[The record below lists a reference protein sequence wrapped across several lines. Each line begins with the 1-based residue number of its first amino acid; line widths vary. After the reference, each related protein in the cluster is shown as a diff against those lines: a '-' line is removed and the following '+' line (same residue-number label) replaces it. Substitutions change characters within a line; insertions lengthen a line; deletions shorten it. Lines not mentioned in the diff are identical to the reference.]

1 MTAPNQKGKLP
12 DHLKESTTR
21 EKVMKNIRHA
31 LIEPADNP
39 FDGVNFSQPVFQPLA
54 DSPDVN
60 FAAEFT
66 RSGGKFVFCESPED
80 MLIKLKQLFVE
91 RQWNEAWCN
100 DGSLTSMLRYAGIH
114 TRDATEDIENM
125 KVAVTGCEALVSRTG
140 SIMVSSRQRSGRR
153 MHIYPERHIV
163 VAFTSQVT
171 THLNQAI
178 EKVRQKYNG
187 RLPSSVSLITGPSR
201 TADIEKTLV
210 TGMHGPVELFVFM
223 ADDAD

>member
-1 MTAPNQKGKLP
+1 MTAPNQKGRLP

-31 LIEPADNP
+31 LIDPADNP
-39 FDGVNFSQPVFQPLA
+39 FEGVNFNQQVFQPLA
-54 DSPDVN
+54 DVPDVN
-60 FAAEFT
+60 FALEFT
-66 RSGGKFVFCESPED
+66 QAGGKFVFCESPDD
-80 MLIKLKQLFVE
+80 MVVKIKQLFVE
-91 RQWNEAWCN
+91 RKWNEAWCN
-100 DGSLTSMLRYAGIH
+100 DGSLMSMLRLAGIH
-114 TRDATEDIENM
+114 TPDTSENIENM

-140 SIMVSSRQRSGRR
+140 SILVSSRQRSGRR

-171 THLNQAI
+171 PDLNQAL
-178 EKVRQKYNG
+178 ERLRLKYNG

-210 TGMHGPVELFVFM
+210 TGMHGPIELFVFM